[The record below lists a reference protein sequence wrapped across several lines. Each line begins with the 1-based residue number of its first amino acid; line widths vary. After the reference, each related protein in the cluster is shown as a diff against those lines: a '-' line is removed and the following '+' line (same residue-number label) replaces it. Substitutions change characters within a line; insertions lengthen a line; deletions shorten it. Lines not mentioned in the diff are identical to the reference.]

1 MLLDLRIKAR
11 LHSWGN
17 MHATSRSQFP
27 PLVSHGLR
35 SRFRFAFTPLHLSYL
50 CRSQS
55 LAVSLF
61 QLCHQ
66 AVTRSTPFHIHLL
79 LHLLFLSVS
88 LCLIV
93 FLLSILQS
101 HWSHFFFASRSF
113 NAFSP
118 APSLLSATPCFP
130 LCSCFS
136 LIRLFF
142 LFRVLSISLFTCG
155 SGSKSKS
162 APKSLKQE
170 DVCSQFPCQ
179 HKLVKCE
186 AGLYLTFPSNF
197 T

>member
-35 SRFRFAFTPLHLSYL
+35 SRFRFASTPLHLSYL

-66 AVTRSTPFHIHLL
+66 AVTRSTPFHIYLL

-101 HWSHFFFASRSF
+101 HWSHFFFLPLAHLMHFPQHPHFYLLLPVSHF
-113 NAFSP
+113 VP
-118 APSLLSATPCFP
+118 VSLLSGSFFV
-130 LCSCFS
+130 SCTFH
-136 LIRLFF
+136 L
-142 LFRVLSISLFTCG
+142 T
-155 SGSKSKS
+155 
-162 APKSLKQE
+162 
-170 DVCSQFPCQ
+170 
-179 HKLVKCE
+179 
-186 AGLYLTFPSNF
+186 LYLWKWV
-197 T
+197 